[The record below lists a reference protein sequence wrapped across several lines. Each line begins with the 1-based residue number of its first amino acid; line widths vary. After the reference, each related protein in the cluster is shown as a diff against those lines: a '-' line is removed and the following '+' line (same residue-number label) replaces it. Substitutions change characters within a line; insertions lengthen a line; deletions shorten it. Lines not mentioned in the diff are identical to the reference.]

1 MDLRKINLY
10 LLFGFYFVAGLNH
23 FINPEFYYPL
33 IPDYLPFVKAIN
45 IASGLIEM
53 ALALSLLVPR
63 TRKWASNLIIFMLI
77 AFIPSHVYFIQIG
90 SCVEGGLCVSEWI
103 GWIRL
108 LVIHPILIIWAW
120 SARLLKNEN

>member
-33 IPDYLPFVKAIN
+33 IPDYFPFVKAIN

-63 TRKWASNLIIFMLI
+63 TRKWASNLIILMLI

-120 SARLLKNEN
+120 SARLVKNEN